1 MFKIQTLNAISDIIH
16 QELSAEH
23 YVIAQEE
30 PVPDG
35 ILVRSADMRAMALPE
50 SLLAIAR
57 AGAGTNNIPIAECDR
72 RGIVV
77 FNTPGANANA
87 VAELVICSLMLGSR
101 NVAGGIIWAETLKG
115 RGSQVPALVEKGK
128 GQFAG
133 PEVYGKTLGVIGLG
147 AVGAIVANGAS
158 NGLGMDVVGYDPFIS
173 VDSALSLSRAVKRSG
188 SIDEVLGQADYLS
201 LHLPLSDKTRGMIG
215 EAAIAKMKDGVH
227 LLNFSR
233 AELVDANSLGTAVGG
248 GKVASYVTDFPTDE
262 VLGMKNAICI
272 PHLGASTPESE
283 ENCAS
288 MASSQLRDYLEY
300 GQIRNSVNLPEIL
313 LGHSEGVRLLII
325 HENEPGM
332 VSAISAAIG
341 QRQININNMQN
352 KSRKAMAVT
361 VLELDQEPDPAL
373 VQKIQNLQGIIRVRL
388 FQE

>member
-1 MFKIQTLNAISDIIH
+1 MFKIQTLNGISDIIH
-16 QELSAEH
+16 QQLSAEH
-23 YVIAQEE
+23 YVIANEE

-35 ILVRSADMRAMALPE
+35 ILVRSADMHGKALPE

-57 AGAGTNNIPIAECDR
+57 AGAGTNNIPIGECNR

-101 NVAGGIIWAETLKG
+101 NVAGGIAWANSL
-115 RGSQVPALVEKGK
+115 RGMGDKIPGLVEKGK
-128 GQFAG
+128 GRFAG
-133 PEVYGKTLGVIGLG
+133 PEVRGKTLGVIGMG
-147 AVGAIVANGAS
+147 AIGAIVANGAS
-158 NGLGMDVVGYDPFIS
+158 NGLGMDVVGFDPFIS
-173 VDSALSLSRAVKRSG
+173 VDSALSLSRAVKRSN
-188 SIDEVLGQADYLS
+188 SMDEVLSQADYVS
-201 LHLPLSDKTRGMIG
+201 LHIPLSDKTSGMISG
-215 EAAIAKMKDGVH
+215 AVIAKMKDGVH

-233 AELVDANSLGTAVGG
+233 AELVDAHSLGTALNS

-283 ENCAS
+283 ENCAY
-288 MASSQLRDYLEY
+288 MASAQLRDYLEY
-300 GQIRNSVNLPEIL
+300 GQIINSVNLPEIL
-313 LGHSEGVRLLII
+313 LGHSEGIRLLII

-341 QRQININNMQN
+341 EKQININNMQN
-352 KSRKAMAVT
+352 KSRKTMAVT
-361 VLELDQEPDPAL
+361 VLELNREPDPAVVL
-373 VQKIQNLQGIIRVRL
+373 KIMNLPGIIRVRV